1 MEHIIQFI
9 NEINANNGGTYK
21 QEVLE
26 KYKDD
31 EKVKQFLQ
39 YYFDPFKVTN
49 ISTKKIV
56 KRPGTFIE
64 TRMIKSWEDFLN
76 FLVNEC
82 TGKDKDIKAV
92 QNFLHV
98 NKEEHREFL
107 KGVATKSI
115 TMGVSE
121 KTINKV
127 FGKDFIFTM
136 ELQLAE
142 KYFDNM
148 EYVEGKEFALTLK
161 LDGIRCV
168 ATKRD
173 GKVNLVARSG
183 QPIIGAIDIENDLR
197 NVKEDNFVLDGE
209 LLVDDWRNM
218 KSKEAY
224 KATTKIVRKDAEKHG
239 IRLVAFDM
247 VTINEWN
254 ERSSEDAY
262 KVRRN
267 RFRKIAEQCEHIEKV
282 PLLYLGKDTSKI
294 NEILNKVTG
303 GKYPQEGLM
312 INMVDATYQFRRT
325 KELLKVKRMNDC
337 DLRVVGVQEGKGKY
351 EGILGA
357 LIVEYKGNTINV
369 GSGLT
374 EDLRKSFW
382 NNKDKIIGRVIKVQY
397 FEETQDASGNKSLRF
412 PVFLE
417 LCPKGKEPSLF

>member
-1 MEHIIQFI
+1 MEHIKQFI
-9 NEINANNGGTYK
+9 NEINLSNSNIYK

-26 KYKDD
+26 KCKDD
-31 EKVKQFLQ
+31 EKVKEFLQ
-39 YYFDPFKVTN
+39 YYFDPFSVTN

-56 KRPGTFIE
+56 KRPGTFVE

-127 FGKDFIFTM
+127 FGKDFIFAM

-173 GKVNLVARSG
+173 GKISLVARSG
-183 QPIIGAIDIENDLR
+183 QPIIGAIEIEEELESLE
-197 NVKEDNFVLDGE
+197 EDNFVLDGE
-209 LLVDDWRNM
+209 LLVQGWRNM
-218 KSKEAY
+218 ESKAAY
-224 KATTKIVRKDAEKHG
+224 KATTKIVRREGQKRG
-239 IRLVAFDM
+239 VSLVVFDM
-247 VTINEWN
+247 VTIKEWN
-254 ERSSEDAY
+254 ERSSEDTY
-262 KVRRN
+262 KTRRN

-294 NEILNKVTG
+294 NELLKKVTR
-303 GKYPQEGLM
+303 GKHSQEGLM
-312 INMVDATYQFRRT
+312 INMVGSTYQFRRT
-325 KELLKVKRMNDC
+325 KELLKVKSMNDC
-337 DLRVVGVQEGKGKY
+337 DLRVIGTQEGKGKY
-351 EGILGA
+351 KGLLGS

-374 EDLRKSFW
+374 ESLRESFW
-382 NNKDKIIGRVIKVQY
+382 NDKDNLLGRVIKVQY
-397 FEETQDASGNKSLRF
+397 FEETQDANGNKSLRF

-417 LCPKGKEPSLF
+417 LCPESKEPSLF